1 MNRYSAPKQPPTPA
15 ASAALRRQ
23 AEERL
28 SEQQERRRSQGG
40 CQQSEAESRRAVHEL
55 EVHQIELEMQNEEL
69 RKTREDV
76 ESLLE
81 KFSDLYDFAPVGY
94 LTLDPEGA
102 ISEANLTAASLL
114 GVDRSDLIHRRF
126 ESFVST
132 ADRPGFDAF
141 LNAAFETQTKP
152 LCEVSLPRDGTRP
165 LHLRL
170 EATAAGRECRVALTD
185 ITERKQAE
193 EKRLILSKL
202 ESTGILA
209 GGIAHDFNN
218 LLTVILLNL
227 ELARKLALP
236 GDELARRLEEA
247 TKAALTSR
255 SLTQQLIMFAKGG
268 APIRKPTRLA
278 DLIRESVLLA
288 LSGSRVR
295 CEFSL
300 PEDLWPAEVD
310 AGQIGQVVRNMVQNA
325 REAMTE
331 GGIITVDAANVAL
344 DDHEHPILPRG
355 DYVRVGIDDTGEG
368 VAKETLPKIF
378 DPYFSTKQRGDVKGM
393 GLGLTICHTVIQKHG
408 GAITVES
415 EAGVGTTFHI
425 LLPAARYWSCTTK
438 AVAPRILPR
447 PGRIL
452 AMDDDE
458 AMRYVIE
465 TALQQMG
472 HEVELAE
479 DGEAAVDAYI
489 RARSQDRPFDA
500 VLLDLTVRAGVGGKE
515 AVRTLLQEDPAVKA
529 MVMSGYANDPVVV
542 DPEKHGFKGVLLK
555 PFDIAELQEL
565 LARIM
570 KPEENDQ

>member
-1 MNRYSAPKQPPTPA
+1 MNRYSKHTQPPTPA
-15 ASAALRRQ
+15 ESVALRRH

-28 SEQQERRRSQGG
+28 SEKQKKRRSQGG
-40 CQQSEAESRRAVHEL
+40 YHQSEADAQRAVHEL

-69 RKTREDV
+69 RKTREEV
-76 ESLLE
+76 ETLLD

-94 LTLDPEGA
+94 LTLDPKGA
-102 ISEANLTAASLL
+102 ISEANLAAASLL
-114 GVDRSDLIHRRF
+114 GVDRSALIHRRF
-126 ESFVST
+126 ESFVSR

-141 LNAAFETQTKP
+141 LKAVFESQTKQ
-152 LCEVSLPRDGTRP
+152 LCEVSLPRDGKRP
-165 LHLRL
+165 LHLRM
-170 EATAAGRECRVALTD
+170 EGTAAVLECRVALTD
-185 ITERKQAE
+185 ITERKRAE
-193 EKRLILSKL
+193 EERLILSKL

-227 ELARKLALP
+227 ELAKKFVVS

-247 TKAALTSR
+247 RKAALTSR

-278 DLIRESVLLA
+278 GLIRESVLLA

-325 REAMTE
+325 REAMTG
-331 GGIITVDAANVAL
+331 GGIISVGGENVVL
-344 DDHEHPILPRG
+344 DDHEHPTLARG
-355 DYVRVGIDDTGEG
+355 DYVRVAIGDTGEG
-368 VAKETLPKIF
+368 IAKEVLPKIF
-378 DPYFSTKQRGDVKGM
+378 DPYFSTKQRGDAKGM

-425 LLPAARYWSCTTK
+425 HLPAASHWHGTTK
-438 AVAPRILPR
+438 AVASKILPR

-452 AMDDDE
+452 AMDDEE
-458 AMRYVIE
+458 AMRHVVE
-465 TALQQMG
+465 TALQEMG

-479 DGEAAVDAYI
+479 DGMAAVEAYI
-489 RARSQDRPFDA
+489 LARSQGRPFDA
-500 VLLDLTVRAGVGGKE
+500 VLLDLTVRAGVGGQE
-515 AVRTLLQEDPAVKA
+515 AVQKLLREDPAVNA
-529 MVMSGYANDPVVV
+529 IVMSGYANDPVVLN
-542 DPEKHGFKGVLLK
+542 PEKYGFKGVLFK

-570 KPEENDQ
+570 KPVS